1 MKIMKQHLRTK
12 YEKYRSYNDEDLERS
27 ILSFLNEYVI
37 EMKTK
42 EDEGN
47 PLGDQM
53 LELHDQYLHPGE
65 ELNQT
70 LSSNRPDAD
79 VAEFEYGNTA
89 RTLVNSTLDWNDQD
103 KIAKRIQKQIELTKG
118 RTRMMAPGL

>member
-1 MKIMKQHLRTK
+1 MDGQICGQTIAIPKNGDFTGTDIVKIMKQHLRTK

-47 PLGDQM
+47 PMGDQM
-53 LELHDQYLHPGE
+53 LELHD
-65 ELNQT
+65 
-70 LSSNRPDAD
+70 
-79 VAEFEYGNTA
+79 
-89 RTLVNSTLDWNDQD
+89 
-103 KIAKRIQKQIELTKG
+103 
-118 RTRMMAPGL
+118 

>member
-1 MKIMKQHLRTK
+1 MKQHLRTK

-27 ILSFLNEYVI
+27 ILSFLNEYVV

-53 LELHDQYLHPGE
+53 LELYDQYIP
-65 ELNQT
+65 
-70 LSSNRPDAD
+70 
-79 VAEFEYGNTA
+79 A
-89 RTLVNSTLDWNDQD
+89 RN
-103 KIAKRIQKQIELTKG
+103 
-118 RTRMMAPGL
+118 

>member
-1 MKIMKQHLRTK
+1 VKIMKQHLRTK

-118 RTRMMAPGL
+118 RTRMMAAGL

>member
-1 MKIMKQHLRTK
+1 MKQHLRTK

-42 EDEGN
+42 EEEN
-47 PLGDQM
+47 
-53 LELHDQYLHPGE
+53 HDKNQDHQVYLQDGYLTPGGGLCPDDTLVE
-65 ELNQT
+65 NQT

-79 VAEFEYGNTA
+79 VADFEYGNSA
-89 RTLVNSTLDWNDQD
+89 RTLLNSTLDWND
-103 KIAKRIQKQIELTKG
+103 
-118 RTRMMAPGL
+118 

>member
-1 MKIMKQHLRTK
+1 MKQHLRTK

-47 PLGDQM
+47 PIGDQL
-53 LELHDQYLHPGE
+53 LEEDHD
-65 ELNQT
+65 
-70 LSSNRPDAD
+70 
-79 VAEFEYGNTA
+79 
-89 RTLVNSTLDWNDQD
+89 
-103 KIAKRIQKQIELTKG
+103 
-118 RTRMMAPGL
+118 

>member
-1 MKIMKQHLRTK
+1 M
-12 YEKYRSYNDEDLERS
+12 
-27 ILSFLNEYVI
+27 
-37 EMKTK
+37 
-42 EDEGN
+42 
-47 PLGDQM
+47 
-53 LELHDQYLHPGE
+53 HPGE

-89 RTLVNSTLDWNDQD
+89 RTLLNSTLDWNDLE

-118 RTRMMAPGL
+118 RTRMMAAGL